1 MIFTLEALQ
10 AHKGD
15 ALLLHYGDPAAPGL
29 VVIDGGPNRTWE
41 GLRARLDSLME
52 GTRPLTADGKLPIR
66 LVMISHIDDDHI
78 HGILEMTDALLGE
91 RDEEPPAYDITAF
104 WHNAFDDVI
113 GRAAAAST
121 ASVAG
126 VQGASAEE
134 IPAKLPVQHQAQLVL
149 QSVNQGRRLRDNIAR
164 LGREG
169 NLPFGGL
176 VAEDHPENPVDMD
189 AGLTFTVVGPAQAE
203 VDGLE
208 SEWDEQLNK
217 KKGKAKAGE
226 TQSMESIAAAYLDES
241 AYNLSSIVV
250 MAELD
255 GKRML
260 LTGDARGDHVLAGL
274 EARGYLEPG
283 GTIKVDVLKLPHHG
297 SERNVEPEFFRRV
310 VADHYV
316 VSADGEHGNPD
327 PPTLKMLTEVRG
339 DDEYTIHLTNR
350 VSWAVEFFDED
361 QPRRRYRV
369 VYREDDQ
376 PSVRVELGDP
386 LPD

>member
-15 ALLLHYGDPAAPGL
+15 ALLLHYGDPAAPSL

-41 GLRARLDSLME
+41 GLRARLDSLLE
-52 GTRPLTADGKLPIR
+52 GSRPLTAEGKLPIR

-78 HGILEMTDALLGE
+78 HGILEMTDAMLG
-91 RDEEPPAYDITAF
+91 RRKEEPPAYDVTAF

-126 VQGASAEE
+126 VQGASVEE
-134 IPAKLPVQHQAQLVL
+134 LPAKLPVKHQAQLVL
-149 QSVNQGRRLRDNIAR
+149 QSVNQGRRLRDNITA

-176 VAEDHPENPVDMD
+176 VAQDHPENPVDMD
-189 AGLTFTVVGPAQAE
+189 AGLTFTIVGPAQAE
-203 VDGLE
+203 IDALE
-208 SEWDEQLNK
+208 TDWDEHLK
-217 KKGKAKAGE
+217 KKQAKAGE
-226 TQSMESIAAAYLDES
+226 PQSMESVVADYLDES
-241 AYNLSSIVV
+241 SYNLSSIVV
-250 MAELD
+250 MAEMD

-260 LTGDARGDHVLAGL
+260 LTGDARGDHVLLGL
-274 EARGYLEPG
+274 ETRKYLEPG
-283 GTIKVDVLKLPHHG
+283 GTMKVDVLKLPHHG
-297 SERNVEPEFFRRV
+297 SERNVHPDFFRRV
-310 VADHYV
+310 LADHYV

-327 PPTLKMLTEVRG
+327 VPTLQMLTEVRG
-339 DDEYTIHLTNR
+339 DAEYTIYLTNR
-350 VSWAVEFFDED
+350 VPAVVEFLERD
-361 QPRRRYRV
+361 QPERSYRV
-369 VYREDDQ
+369 VYREDGEL
-376 PSVRVELGDP
+376 SVRVELGDP

>member
-29 VVIDGGPNRTWE
+29 IVIDGGPNRTWE

-52 GTRPLTADGKLPIR
+52 GTRPLTADDRLPIR

-134 IPAKLPVQHQAQLVL
+134 LPAKLPVKHQAQLVL
-149 QSVNQGRRLRDNIAR
+149 QSANQGRRLRDNIAR

-189 AGLTFTVVGPAQAE
+189 AGLTFTIVGPAQSEIDA
-203 VDGLE
+203 LE
-208 SEWDEQLNK
+208 TEWDKHLK
-217 KKGKAKAGE
+217 KKKAKAGG
-226 TQSMESIAAAYLDES
+226 TQGMESVAAAYLDES

-283 GTIKVDVLKLPHHG
+283 GTMKVDVLKLPHHG

-327 PPTLKMLTEVRG
+327 VPTLEMITRVRG
-339 DDEYTIHLTNR
+339 DAEYTIYLTNR
-350 VSWAVEFFDED
+350 VPAAVAFFDED
-361 QPRRRYRV
+361 QPKRNYRV